1 MFKPLYNPT
10 TLTCSITIGD
20 WIPCAGVQKLI
31 GFSKGLSFHRVPYF
45 PYWHHSNNIR
55 LGYNR
60 DSWESPVRLFM
71 YAYVNGKLI
80 DPKECVIGMFE
91 VGAEIFT
98 NLEITETDYYA
109 SVVQKQKAVKW
120 KQIKFDSPRAT
131 LPIGYLL
138 GNYAELDGP
147 ENEQIAFKVD
157 IKDLKVNGKN
167 VKIK

>member
-20 WIPCAGVQKLI
+20 WEPCEGIQKII
-31 GFSKGLSFHRVPYF
+31 GFSRG
-45 PYWHHSNNIR
+45 WHHRNSIR

-80 DPKECVIGMFE
+80 DPKECVLGLFD

-98 NLEITETDYYA
+98 NLEITKTDYYA

-120 KQIKFDSPRAT
+120 KQIKFDSPRVT